1 LYNSAIASLGALPKE
16 HFMADDPKKNPN
28 EQSGQGQ
35 DPEQGQKDQQDISKR
50 NPTRQDQDEGQ
61 DDQQQG
67 GQRRAS

>member
-1 LYNSAIASLGALPKE
+1 
-16 HFMADDPKKNPN
+16 MADDPKKNPN

-50 NPTRQDQDEGQ
+50 NPTRQDQGENQ